1 MLPEEQ
7 LAYADDELTRFAR
20 WWLEHRSFVP
30 PGDAYM
36 QAGCNTGLVLFRQP
50 PWQVQLFICAP
61 DGEIVDHSHPHV
73 DSYEIYV
80 TGDVYFRHRGKTVL
94 TPEMI
99 SNIGPMSLSIRVL
112 PTDLHG
118 GSVGP
123 RGGSFISIQHWID
136 REPSSVHLSWDG
148 PPLDQEHQVYLA
160 GIA

>member
-7 LAYADDELTRFAR
+7 LAYADDELTHFAR

-73 DSYEIYV
+73 DSYEIFTFRGTCISV
-80 TGDVYFRHRGKTVL
+80 TAGKTFF
-94 TPEMI
+94 
-99 SNIGPMSLSIRVL
+99 R
-112 PTDLHG
+112 
-118 GSVGP
+118 
-123 RGGSFISIQHWID
+123 RC
-136 REPSSVHLSWDG
+136 
-148 PPLDQEHQVYLA
+148 
-160 GIA
+160 